1 MDGASDKSSSHKAPE
16 AASDRFA
23 GRSPGGNGHSSDGT
37 PPSEALHDAA
47 HQFAQLKEYFGHYVS
62 AKLDGV
68 KLTFRRLVIFAILG
82 MVGLLAGGA
91 MIIAA
96 AVMLLQGLANAIGA
110 IFEPDK
116 PWVGQLIVSV
126 LVLGGVVAGTILL
139 VRKMT
144 GASKARTVAKYD
156 SKHDQQRQ
164 HFGQDVAAAAREA

>member
-1 MDGASDKSSSHKAPE
+1 MDGGQHNPGSGHKAPE

-23 GRSPGGNGHSSDGT
+23 GRSPSGNGHSE
-37 PPSEALHDAA
+37 PPGEALTDAA
-47 HQFAQLKEYFGHYVS
+47 RHFAQLKEYFGHYVS

-68 KLTFRRLVIFAILG
+68 KLTFRRLIIFMILG
-82 MVGLLAGGA
+82 VVGLLAGGT

-110 IFEPDK
+110 IFDPDK

-126 LVLGGVVAGTILL
+126 LVLGGVVGGTMLL

-144 GASKARTVAKYD
+144 GASKSRTVAKYD
-156 SKHDQQRQ
+156 LKHDQQRER
-164 HFGQDVAAAAREA
+164 FGQDVAAAARESA